1 MSDEIN
7 PEVFAHLV
15 ELAALQLS
23 PQESETLRREL
34 NHQLTA
40 IHQMQA
46 IPLAA
51 ETPIAS
57 RGVTYTKD
65 ASPALRHDEAH
76 PHPTPANLL
85 KGAPETAEGYIVV
98 PETPH
103 QDLK

>member
-1 MSDEIN
+1 MNEEIT
-7 PEVFAHLV
+7 PQVFAHLV

-34 NHQLTA
+34 NNQLKA
-40 IHQMQA
+40 IHEMQA
-46 IPLAA
+46 IPLA
-51 ETPIAS
+51 EDTPIAS

-65 ASPALRHDEAH
+65 TAPALRADSAH
-76 PHPTPANLL
+76 PHPAPARLL
-85 KGAPETAEGYIVV
+85 QGAPEVAEGYLIV